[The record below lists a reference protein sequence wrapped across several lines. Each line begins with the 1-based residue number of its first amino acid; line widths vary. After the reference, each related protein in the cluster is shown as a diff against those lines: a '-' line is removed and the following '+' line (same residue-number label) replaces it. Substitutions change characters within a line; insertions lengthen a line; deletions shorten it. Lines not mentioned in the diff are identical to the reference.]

1 MISGSNNEMWVL
13 RSTSFFSFSSSH
25 SFREKSDESASLL
38 IELRP
43 LRRPAALGGMA
54 CVAPPLR
61 R

>member
-54 CVAPPLR
+54 
-61 R
+61 